1 MLESTFN
8 HLKHFDAFVKPL
20 EDFRVRTFT
29 GAVITFFC
37 SFSIC
42 LLFMYEWRSYMTVD
56 VNQELFVDMSRNQRL
71 TINLNMTFPH
81 LPCSILTLDLMDISG
96 ESKNDVAKGL
106 KKIRIDKEGRV
117 IVENLGSSKITDPS
131 TTTGN
136 KISNDARDLASNT
149 KCLSCYGAEAS
160 NIKCCQTCDD
170 VRLAYR
176 QKNWHFSPFNVEQC
190 KNEQQEIGNNM
201 QASEHSKD
209 TSFIE
214 KELASGEGCQLA
226 GHFEINKVAGN
237 FHIAPG
243 VSFQQNHMV
252 NQYFSFK

>member
-1 MLESTFN
+1 
-8 HLKHFDAFVKPL
+8 
-20 EDFRVRTFT
+20 
-29 GAVITFFC
+29 
-37 SFSIC
+37 
-42 LLFMYEWRSYMTVD
+42 
-56 VNQELFVDMSRNQRL
+56 
-71 TINLNMTFPH
+71 
-81 LPCSILTLDLMDISG
+81 
-96 ESKNDVAKGL
+96 VAKGL
-106 KKIRIDKEGRV
+106 RKIRLDKDARI
-117 IVENLGSSKITDPS
+117 IVENSSSSRTTDLLS
-131 TTTGN
+131 TTLAA
-136 KISNDARDLASNT
+136 KIINNPSDTANNSSI

-190 KNEQQEIGNNM
+190 KNELQDTGNNL
-201 QASEHSKD
+201 QASEHTKD

-214 KELASGEGCQLA
+214 KELATGEGCQLA

-252 NQYFSFK
+252 NQYFDYI

>member
-1 MLESTFN
+1 MLESAFQQ
-8 HLKHFDAFVKPL
+8 LKHFDAFVKPL

-29 GAVITFFC
+29 GAIITFFC

-42 LLFMYEWRSYMTVD
+42 LLFFYEWRSYMTVD
-56 VNQELFVDMSRNQRL
+56 VNQELFVDMSRNQKL

-106 KKIRIDKEGRV
+106 KKIRLDKEGRV
-117 IVENLGSSKITDPS
+117 IVENLSNSKSTGAS
-131 TTTGN
+131 TTLETKLN
-136 KISNDARDLASNT
+136 NNPRDLTANNST

-190 KNEQQEIGNNM
+190 KNELQDVGTNM

-209 TSFIE
+209 SSFIE

-252 NQYFSFK
+252 NNTV